1 MKDPS
6 HCHWKQSFHSESKSL
21 CDTGFKLKS
30 WPCSLK
36 SRILERH
43 FTSLSLTLPN
53 TMQFVFKNSIPA
65 VKIRLILIE
74 CWENLKLFHFK
85 KLLKNNQKICG
96 NIFLRGLILLNWDL
110 TLRNCNLWYL
120 PVQLEIIIFTSPCS
134 ILDSIQLQDYPNGNG
149 LFLYYMALHLNKHG
163 VTHTVDGTFCCRL
176 LCNYFSWIA
185 SHDMCPI

>member
-1 MKDPS
+1 MTV

-21 CDTGFKLKS
+21 CDTSLKLKS

-43 FTSLSLTLPN
+43 FTSLSLTLPCN
-53 TMQFVFKNSIPA
+53 LSLKIPSRLWKSDWFWLNVEKIWNFSISKNF
-65 VKIRLILIE
+65 
-74 CWENLKLFHFK
+74 W
-85 KLLKNNQKICG
+85 KNNPKICG
-96 NIFLRGLILLNWDL
+96 NIFLWGLILLNWDL
-110 TLRNCNLWYL
+110 TLRNCHLWYF

-176 LCNYFSWIA
+176 LCNSFSWIA

>member
-6 HCHWKQSFHSESKSL
+6 HCHWKQSCHSESKSL
-21 CDTGFKLKS
+21 CDTVL
-30 WPCSLK
+30 SLK
-36 SRILERH
+36 ADLVRLNQGFWRGTLLLSVLHCQILCN
-43 FTSLSLTLPN
+43 LSLKIPSRLWKSGWFWLN
-53 TMQFVFKNSIPA
+53 VEKIWNFSISKNF
-65 VKIRLILIE
+65 
-74 CWENLKLFHFK
+74 W
-85 KLLKNNQKICG
+85 KNNPKICG

-110 TLRNCNLWYL
+110 TLRNCHLWYF

-176 LCNYFSWIA
+176 LCNSFSWIA